1 MDLFA
6 ICIALVRGGGV
17 GETDWCCSG
26 VIGGASLMRG
36 GVSGHVL
43 NLSSTFSTSSLLRS
57 VCAGEGTHAGGF
69 AIRLGIAMAGRI
81 I

>member
-6 ICIALVRGGGV
+6 IRVALARGGGV
-17 GETDWCCSG
+17 GETDRRCSG
-26 VIGGASLMRG
+26 VIGGASLVRG

-43 NLSSTFSTSSLLRS
+43 NLSSTFSTSSLLQS
-57 VCAGEGTHAGGF
+57 VCAGEGAYAGGF
-69 AIRLGIAMAGRI
+69 AIGLGIAIAGRI